1 MGVSIEY
8 VQQKE
13 QLGTAN
19 AIGYAR
25 GHVEGAFLVL
35 NGDMLI
41 ENLIY
46 NPCLKEKRKL
56 LSA

>member
-1 MGVSIEY
+1 VSIEY

-41 ENLIY
+41 GQKD
-46 NPCLKEKRKL
+46 LKALVSRKEKL